1 MRVITLLAVVLAISS
16 SCSDFHAIEAR
27 SVREQIDAYVVA
39 LNAADISLAAQVW
52 KTSDDVSFI
61 SPMGHAHGWNEVRQ
75 IYQFF
80 GTNFTDR
87 KLVPRNVVIHMNGD
101 SAWAEFYWHFHAK
114 SLKDGAPV
122 ESDGRETQIYN
133 RLGDGWRLVHVH
145 YSGPAQGS
153 R

>member
-1 MRVITLLAVVLAISS
+1 MRAITLVAIVLAIGS
-16 SCSDFHAIEAR
+16 SCSDFHSMEAR
-27 SVREQIDAYVVA
+27 SVRQQIDAYVEAV
-39 LNAADISLAAQVW
+39 NAGDADLAARVW
-52 KTSDDVSFI
+52 KISDDVSFI

-80 GTNFTDR
+80 GANFSDR
-87 KLVPRNVVIHMNGD
+87 KLVPRNVVIHVNGD

-114 SLKDGAPV
+114 SVKDGAAV

-133 RLGDGWRLVHVH
+133 RLADGWRLVHVH
-145 YSGPAQGS
+145 YSGPAQEV

>member
-1 MRVITLLAVVLAISS
+1 MRAFVVVAIALAIS
-16 SCSDFHAIEAR
+16 SCSDFRAIETR
-27 SVREQIDAYVVA
+27 PVRRQIDAYVVA
-39 LNAADISLAAQVW
+39 LNAADINLAARVW

-61 SPMGHAHGWNEVRQ
+61 SPMEHAHGWNEVRQ

-80 GTNFTDR
+80 GTNFSDR
-87 KLVPRNVVIHMNGD
+87 KLVPRNVVVHMNGD

-114 SLKDGAPV
+114 SVRDGSPV

-133 RLGDGWRLVHVH
+133 RLSDGWRLVHVH
-145 YSGPAQGS
+145 YSGPPQEL